1 MTPELAEAFRLLD
14 DEPAALHA
22 RSIVEL
28 QRYIYG
34 PMPSRLTLWHCIY
47 GERINTHPQA
57 NQNEP
62 RRS

>member
-1 MTPELAEAFRLLD
+1 MLSPELAEALRALD

-47 GERINTHPQA
+47 GRLPNTQPH
-57 NQNEP
+57 EHL
-62 RRS
+62 RTET